1 MIQYALHQEFSAKG
15 RGIHSGAP
23 CQVVVQPGAPNSGYV
38 LVRSDLQ
45 GQPRIKLHPGLV
57 TETDRCTTLSN
68 GQASIHTAEHL
79 LSALFGLGIL
89 DAEIHCS
96 AAELPILDGSAQPW
110 VAAIES
116 AGRRPIGPMKGFSLQ
131 HSIRVEDPET
141 GAWAEAHPAHIPR
154 YSVVLSHDPKV
165 IGSSHAAFTYGGD
178 YAATVAPA
186 RTFTLVSHLL
196 PMIHRGLLQ
205 GAEEGSGIVVLDQ
218 ELDDANWTALE
229 HFIQQPLE
237 RSGALGAL
245 PLTPFRMTAEPA
257 AHKML
262 DVLGDLALIGRPVAA
277 EVCIFKPGHRI
288 NTLLAQRIMEQLDA
302 TNPVPFFDPN
312 AAPLM
317 DATKI
322 MSILPHRPP
331 FMLVDRIHH
340 LSEQDV
346 WGSKSVTM
354 NEPFFTGHFPGA
366 PVMPGV
372 LQLEAMAQVGGILAL
387 STVPDPENYLTYF
400 LKMDEVKFKSKVVPG
415 DTLYFHLELT
425 QPIRRGIV
433 VMRGQAFV
441 GQKLVSEGLF
451 TAMITKDK

>member
-1 MIQYALHQEFSAKG
+1 MK
-15 RGIHSGAP
+15 
-23 CQVVVQPGAPNSGYV
+23 PGALDSGY
-38 LVRSDLQ
+38 LLIRSDL
-45 GQPRIKLHPGLV
+45 PDSPSFTLRPELV

-68 GQASIHTAEHL
+68 GAISVHTAEHL

-96 AAELPILDGSAQPW
+96 APELPILDGSAQPW
-110 VAAIES
+110 VEAIEK
-116 AGRRPIGPMKGFSLQ
+116 AGRRSVGPMRGFRLRESV
-131 HSIRVEDPET
+131 RVEDPET
-141 GAWAEAHPAHIPR
+141 GSWAEATPAAIPS
-154 YSVVLSHDPKV
+154 YHVALSHEAEA
-165 IGSSHAAFTYGGD
+165 IGPCTTNFKYGGD
-178 YAATVAPA
+178 YASAIAPA

-205 GAEEGSGIVVLDQ
+205 GAEEGSGIVVIDR
-218 ELDDANWTALE
+218 ELSDADWTALE
-229 HFIQQPLE
+229 KFIQQPLE
-237 RSGALGAL
+237 RSTQLGAL
-245 PLTPFRMTAEPA
+245 PLTPFRMTAEPS

-277 EVCIFKPGHRI
+277 EVRIFKPGHRI
-288 NTLLAQRIMEQLDA
+288 NTLLAQRIMEQLE
-302 TNPVPFFDPN
+302 TPNPVPFFDPN
-312 AAPLM
+312 EAPLM

-331 FMLVDRIHH
+331 FMLVDRIHSM
-340 LSEQDV
+340 SEDEI
-346 WGSKSVTM
+346 WGSKAVTM
-354 NEPFFTGHFPGA
+354 NEPFFPGHFPGA

-400 LKMDEVKFKSKVVPG
+400 LKMDEVKFKSKVGPG
-415 DTLYFHLELT
+415 DTLYFHLKLT

-433 VMRGQAFV
+433 VMRGEAYV
-441 GQKLVSEGLF
+441 GQKLVTEGLF

>member
-1 MIQYALHQEFSAKG
+1 MK
-15 RGIHSGAP
+15 
-23 CQVVVQPGAPNSGYV
+23 PGAPNSGYI
-38 LVRSDLQ
+38 LIRSDL
-45 GQPRIKLHPGLV
+45 PDSPSFTLRPELV
-57 TETDRCTTLSN
+57 TETDRCTTLSD
-68 GQASIHTAEHL
+68 GEVSVHTAEHL

-96 AAELPILDGSAQPW
+96 APELPILDGSAQPW
-110 VAAIES
+110 VEAIEA
-116 AGRRPIGPMKGFSLQ
+116 AGRRPVGQMHGFRLREAV
-131 HSIRVEDPET
+131 RVEDPET
-141 GAWAEAHPAHIPR
+141 GSWAEATPAAIPS
-154 YSVVLSHDPKV
+154 YHVALSHEAQA
-165 IGSSHAAFTYGGD
+165 IGPCTAHFTYGGD
-178 YAATVAPA
+178 YATAIAPA

-205 GAEEGSGIVVLDQ
+205 GAEEGSGIVVLDR
-218 ELDDANWTALE
+218 ELSDADWTALE
-229 HFIQQPLE
+229 QFIQQPLE
-237 RSGALGAL
+237 RSTQLGAL
-245 PLTPFRMTAEPA
+245 PLTPFRMTAEPS

-277 EVCIFKPGHRI
+277 EVRIFKPGHRI
-288 NTLLAQRIMEQLDA
+288 NTLLAQRIMEQLE
-302 TNPVPFFDPN
+302 TPNPVPFFDPN

-331 FMLVDRIHH
+331 FMLVDRIHSM
-340 LSEQDV
+340 SEDEV
-346 WGSKSVTM
+346 WGSKAVTM
-354 NEPFFTGHFPGA
+354 NEPFFPGHFPGA

-400 LKMDEVKFKSKVVPG
+400 LKMDEVKFKSKVGPG
-415 DTLYFHLELT
+415 DTLYFHLKLT

-433 VMRGQAFV
+433 VMRGEAYV
-441 GQKLVSEGLF
+441 GQKLVTEGLF

>member
-1 MIQYALHQEFSAKG
+1 MIQYTLIQEFSAQG
-15 RGIHSGAP
+15 RGIHSGSA
-23 CQVVVQPGAPNSGYV
+23 CHVVVRPGAPDSGYI
-38 LVRSDLQ
+38 LIRSDL
-45 GQPRIKLHPGLV
+45 PDSPSFALRPELV

-68 GQASIHTAEHL
+68 GEISVHTAEHL

-96 AAELPILDGSAQPW
+96 APELPILDGSAQPW
-110 VAAIES
+110 VEAIEA
-116 AGRRPIGPMKGFSLQ
+116 AGRRPVGPMRGFRLREA
-131 HSIRVEDPET
+131 IRVEDPET
-141 GAWAEAHPAHIPR
+141 GSWAEATPAAIPS
-154 YSVVLSHDPKV
+154 YHVALSHEAQA
-165 IGSSHAAFTYGGD
+165 IGPCTAHFTYGGD
-178 YAATVAPA
+178 YATAIAPA

-205 GAEEGSGIVVLDQ
+205 GAEEGSGIVVLDR
-218 ELDDANWTALE
+218 ELSDADWTALE
-229 HFIQQPLE
+229 QFIQQPLE
-237 RSGALGAL
+237 RSTQLGAL
-245 PLTPFRMTAEPA
+245 PLTPFRMTAEPS

-277 EVCIFKPGHRI
+277 EVRIFKPGHRI
-288 NTLLAQRIMEQLDA
+288 NTLLAQRIMEQLE
-302 TNPVPFFDPN
+302 TPNPVPFFDPN

-331 FMLVDRIHH
+331 FMLVDRIHSM
-340 LSEQDV
+340 SEDEV
-346 WGSKSVTM
+346 WGSKAVTM
-354 NEPFFTGHFPGA
+354 NEPFFPGHFPGA

-400 LKMDEVKFKSKVVPG
+400 LKMDEVKFKSKVGPG
-415 DTLYFHLELT
+415 DTLYFHLKLT

-433 VMRGQAFV
+433 VMRGEAYV
-441 GQKLVSEGLF
+441 GQKLVTEGLF

>member
-1 MIQYALHQEFSAKG
+1 M
-15 RGIHSGAP
+15 R
-23 CQVVVQPGAPNSGYV
+23 PGAPDSGY
-38 LVRSDLQ
+38 LLIRSDL
-45 GQPRIKLHPGLV
+45 PDSPSFTLRPELV

-68 GQASIHTAEHL
+68 GEISVHTAEHL

-96 AAELPILDGSAQPW
+96 APELPILDGSAQPW
-110 VAAIES
+110 VEAIEA
-116 AGRRPIGPMKGFSLQ
+116 AGRRPVGPMRGFRLREA
-131 HSIRVEDPET
+131 IRVEDPET
-141 GAWAEAHPAHIPR
+141 GSWAEATPAAIPS
-154 YSVVLSHDPKV
+154 YHVALSHEAQA
-165 IGSSHAAFTYGGD
+165 IGPCTAHFTYGGD
-178 YAATVAPA
+178 YATAIAPA

-205 GAEEGSGIVVLDQ
+205 GAEEGSGIVVLDR
-218 ELDDANWTALE
+218 ELSDADWTALE
-229 HFIQQPLE
+229 QFIQQPLE
-237 RSGALGAL
+237 RSTQLGAL
-245 PLTPFRMTAEPA
+245 PLTPFRMTAEPS

-277 EVCIFKPGHRI
+277 EVRIFKPGHRI
-288 NTLLAQRIMEQLDA
+288 NTLLAQRIMEQLE
-302 TNPVPFFDPN
+302 TPNPVPFFDPN

-331 FMLVDRIHH
+331 FMLVDRIHSM
-340 LSEQDV
+340 SEDEV
-346 WGSKSVTM
+346 WGSKAVTM
-354 NEPFFTGHFPGA
+354 NEPFFPGHFPGA

-400 LKMDEVKFKSKVVPG
+400 LKMDEVKFKSKVGPG
-415 DTLYFHLELT
+415 DTLYFHLKLT

-433 VMRGQAFV
+433 VMRGEAYV
-441 GQKLVSEGLF
+441 GQKLVTEGLF